1 MGIEL
6 KGLYAI
12 SDPKL
17 TPYSHLLK
25 LAEYAIE
32 GGVRFLQLRD
42 KQSSHNEL
50 LGLAKALKDLCAQKG
65 VGFVI
70 NDRLCLALECG
81 AWGLHLGEEDMP
93 LSKARARFSG
103 VIGVSCY
110 GDLERAI
117 QAQDQGADYVA
128 FGACFRSPTKP
139 HAPCIDLEVLARA
152 QACLKIPI
160 CAIGGINAQ
169 NIAQLQH
176 ADMIALISALWQG
189 DVRANAKILSSAHA
203 QSH

>member
-6 KGLYAI
+6 KGLYGI

-17 TPYSHLLK
+17 TPYDRLRN
-25 LAEYAIE
+25 LAERAIE

-42 KQSSHNEL
+42 KESSDSEL
-50 LGLAKALKDLCAQKG
+50 LGLAKELSDLCTKKG

-70 NDRLCLALECG
+70 NDRLSLALECN
-81 AWGLHLGEEDMP
+81 AWGLHLGEEDVP
-93 LSKARARFSG
+93 LSKARSLFSG

-110 GDLERAI
+110 GDLERAK
-117 QAQDQGADYVA
+117 QAQAQGADYVA
-128 FGACFRSPTKP
+128 FGACFRSSSKP
-139 HAPCIDLEVLARA
+139 SAPCIDLEVLARA
-152 QACLKIPI
+152 KACLTIPV
-160 CAIGGINAQ
+160 CAIGGVNAH

-189 DVRANAKILSSAHA
+189 DVRANAQNLLGSWHAH
-203 QSH
+203 